1 MNYFELFEVPVS
13 FFPDLAEIR
22 KKYHQLSFKFHPDF
36 HSVGSAY
43 TENEVLE
50 KSTEINEAYQ
60 TLLDH
65 DKLLSYILDLYNAL
79 PQEGQAKVPQDF
91 LLDMM
96 DINESLMELELDF
109 DPERYKQV
117 LNALEMLEKEL
128 LAAIQPV
135 LETYPN
141 SPNPAADLRAV
152 LEFFLKKRYLL
163 RIRENLSKFA
173 PQAGMAEW

>member
-96 DINESLMELELDF
+96 DINEELMELEMEPDPTKHHSLLTKVTELENQITEEVKSDMENFDF
-109 DPERYKQV
+109 QHAEV
-117 LNALEMLEKEL
+117 G
-128 LAAIQPV
+128 
-135 LETYPN
+135 T
-141 SPNPAADLRAV
+141 
-152 LEFFLKKRYLL
+152 LKKITDFYLKKQYIL
-163 RIRENLSKFA
+163 RLKQNLSNFA
-173 PQAGMAEW
+173 SP